1 MDARPVAD
9 PSAGGDL
16 VTGERLGRSLMLAGA
31 LLLIA
36 GPGPSADESV
46 DRLVAPYLEARSGHV
61 LGAVTARA
69 YAEPARPNADPTPR
83 PSVSVTLVPYSA
95 AFEAELDAAKDGQRD
110 SPDAYVQT
118 VVRIE
123 GARVD
128 YERGLVAAGAGEL
141 VRTEMTSAQGT
152 AALGDVPAGDWLV
165 LAWREG
171 GHLSKRFN
179 LREKEASRFPNAA
192 TSVTYSVVTFWRARV
207 VVRAGETTEVALHD
221 RNVWLTAA
229 RQEGG
234 TPVTP
239 RRPSGSGTKRR

>member
-16 VTGERLGRSLMLAGA
+16 VTGSRLGPSLVLAGA
-31 LLLIA
+31 LLLLA

-46 DRLVAPYLEARSGHV
+46 AGLVAPYLRARSERA
-61 LGAVTARA
+61 LGTVTARA
-69 YAEPARPNADPTPR
+69 YAEPARPNADSAPR
-83 PSVSVTLVPYSA
+83 PSVSITLVPYSA
-95 AFEAELDAAKDGQRD
+95 AFEAELDAAKEGLRD
-110 SPDAYVQT
+110 SLDAYLQT
-118 VVRIE
+118 VARIE

-128 YERGLVAAGAGEL
+128 YESGLVAAGAGEL
-141 VRTEMTSAQGT
+141 VRTQMTSAQGT
-152 AALGDVPAGDWLV
+152 AELGDLPAGDWLV

-171 GHLSKRFN
+171 GHLSKRFK
-179 LREKEASRFPNAA
+179 LRDTEASRYPNVK
-192 TSVTYSVVTFWRARV
+192 TNVTYSVVTFWRARV
-207 VVRAGETTEVALHD
+207 IVRAGETTEVTMHD

>member
-1 MDARPVAD
+1 VDARPVAD

-16 VTGERLGRSLMLAGA
+16 VTRLSRSLVLAGA

-36 GPGPSADESV
+36 GRGPSADESV
-46 DRLVAPYLEARSGHV
+46 AELVAPYLKARSERA
-61 LGAVTARA
+61 LGTVTATA

-83 PSVSVTLVPYSA
+83 PSVSVTVVPYSA
-95 AFEAELDAAKDGQRD
+95 AFEAELDAAKEGLRD
-110 SPDAYVQT
+110 SLDAYMQT
-118 VVRIE
+118 VTRIE
-123 GARVD
+123 GARVE

-152 AALGDVPAGDWLV
+152 AALGDLPAGDWLV

-179 LREKEASRFPNAA
+179 LRDTEASRFPNVT

-207 VVRAGETTEVALHD
+207 VVRAGETEEVTLHD

-239 RRPSGSGTKRR
+239 RRPSGAGTKRR

>member
-1 MDARPVAD
+1 VDARPVAD

-16 VTGERLGRSLMLAGA
+16 VTGACLRRSLALAGA

-36 GPGPSADESV
+36 GPGFSADDSV
-46 DRLVAPYLEARSGHV
+46 ARLAAPYLQARSERA
-61 LGAVTARA
+61 LGTVTATA
-69 YAEPARPNADPTPR
+69 YVETVRPNADPAPR
-83 PSVSVTLVPYSA
+83 PSVSVTLLPYSA
-95 AFEAELDAAKDGQRD
+95 AFEAELDAAKEGLRD

-118 VVRIE
+118 VARIE
-123 GARVD
+123 AARVD
-128 YERGLVAAGAGEL
+128 YESGLVAAGAGEL

-171 GHLSKRFN
+171 GHLSKRFK
-179 LREKEASRFPNAA
+179 LRETEASRFPNVT

-207 VVRAGETTEVALHD
+207 VVRAGETAEVTMHD

-239 RRPSGSGTKRR
+239 RRPPGSGTKRR

>member
-16 VTGERLGRSLMLAGA
+16 VTRLSRSLVLAGA

-36 GPGPSADESV
+36 GRGPSADESV
-46 DRLVAPYLEARSGHV
+46 AELVAPYLKARSERA
-61 LGAVTARA
+61 LGTVTATA

-83 PSVSVTLVPYSA
+83 PSVSVTVVPYSA
-95 AFEAELDAAKDGQRD
+95 AFEAELDAAKEGLRD
-110 SPDAYVQT
+110 SLDAYMQT
-118 VVRIE
+118 VTRIE
-123 GARVD
+123 GARVE
-128 YERGLVAAGAGEL
+128 YERCLVAAGAGEL

-152 AALGDVPAGDWLV
+152 AALGDLPAGDWLV

-179 LREKEASRFPNAA
+179 LRDTEASRFPNVT

-207 VVRAGETTEVALHD
+207 VVRAGETEEVTLHD

-239 RRPSGSGTKRR
+239 RRPSGAGTKRR